1 MGQEGRT
8 IGGRFVLTKM
18 LGSGSFGQIY
28 IAKDTHF
35 SDREVALKLEV
46 KDTKHPQLIYEVWST
61 PGTWLT
67 WHAMT
72 HNHTKAM
79 VEAKLLKLLQGS
91 PGVAEVYYFGV
102 EKDYAVMA
110 MELMG
115 PSLEDVFNLCRR
127 KLTLKS
133 TLMLADQM
141 LLRIEYFHKRHYIH
155 RDIKPDN
162 FLIGRGQRSNI
173 VYIID
178 FGLAK
183 KYRNPETL
191 EHGPYRENKNLTGT
205 ARYAS
210 LNAHL
215 GLEQSRRDDLEAI
228 GFVLIYFLKGSLPW
242 QGIKADG
249 KMDKY
254 TAIMEK
260 KLTMTFEELCEGM
273 PQEFAAYLTY
283 ARNLQFDEEPDYR
296 YLRWLFQSVFQR
308 EGFQNDGCFDWNVVK
323 GRSDLQATEL
333 RKARHKNPTTASS
346 IHTDRAP
353 DVVLSIRSG

>member
-8 IGGRFVLTKM
+8 IGGRFLLTKM
-18 LGSGSFGQIY
+18 LGAGSFGQIY
-28 IAKDTHF
+28 IAKDTKNC
-35 SDREVALKLEV
+35 DREVALKLEV
-46 KDTKHPQLIYEVWST
+46 KDTKNPQLIY
-61 PGTWLT
+61 
-67 WHAMT
+67 
-72 HNHTKAM
+72 
-79 VEAKLLKLLQGS
+79 EAKLLKLLQGS

-102 EKDYAVMA
+102 ETDYAVMA

-127 KLTLKS
+127 KLSLKS
-133 TLMLADQM
+133 TLMLADQL
-141 LLRIEYFHKRHYIH
+141 LLRIEYFHSRHYIH

-183 KYRNPETL
+183 KYRNPDTL
-191 EHGPYRENKNLTGT
+191 VHGPYRENKNLTGT

-228 GFVLIYFLKGSLPW
+228 GFVLVYFLKGSLPW

-249 KMDKY
+249 KVDKY

-260 KLTMTFEELCEGM
+260 KLSMTFAELCQGM
-273 PQEFAAYLTY
+273 PEEFAAYLTY
-283 ARNLQFDEEPDYR
+283 TRNLEFDEEPDYR
-296 YLRWLFQSVFQR
+296 YLRWLFQSLFQR

-323 GRSDLQATEL
+323 HRPDVQVSEL
-333 RKARHKNPTTASS
+333 REARLRREVVGSQR
-346 IHTDRAP
+346 TDRAP
-353 DVVLSIRSG
+353 ADVVLSVRSGSH